1 MDRMTRVRALEW
13 DDTALLLL
21 DQRLLPGRV
30 AWVRCSTPEE
40 VASAIGALVV
50 RGAPAIGVAAAYG
63 MVTAARLDSD
73 DAALE
78 AAARHLISARP
89 TAVNLAWAVERVLGR
104 MLEVHPSD
112 RSEAALVEARRIQ
125 DEDARACIDM
135 ARHGADLVPG
145 EEPVEV
151 LTHCN
156 AGALATAGIGTALG
170 VVRELAA
177 RGRLARLWACEARP
191 VLQGARLTAW
201 EAVQDG
207 LPLTLVPDSAAATV
221 LASRRLTAVFV
232 GADRIA
238 ADGSTANKIGTYP
251 LAVLARR
258 HGVPFHVVAPT
269 STVDLRVPDGA
280 GIPVEERG
288 PDEVRRLQGMLV
300 APPEITVF
308 NPAFDVTPPELIGSI
323 VTERGVARPPFGDAL
338 ARLLESEQ

>member
-30 AWVRCSTPEE
+30 AWVRCSTPQE
-40 VASAIGALVV
+40 VASAIGSLVV
-50 RGAPAIGVAAAYG
+50 RGAPAIGVAAGYG
-63 MVTAARLDSD
+63 MVTAALRDSGD
-73 DAALE
+73 EALE
-78 AAARHLISARP
+78 AAARHLMEARP
-89 TAVNLAWAVERVLGR
+89 TAVNLAWAVDRVLAR
-104 MLEVHPSD
+104 MLEVQPSARAESGLD
-112 RSEAALVEARRIQ
+112 EARRIQ
-125 DEDARACIDM
+125 EEDAGACIDM

-145 EEPVEV
+145 EEPAEI

-156 AGALATAGIGTALG
+156 AGALATTGIGTALG

-201 EAVQDG
+201 EAAQDG
-207 LPLTLVPDSAAATV
+207 LPLTLVSDSAAATV
-221 LASRRLTAVFV
+221 LASRRLKAVFV

-258 HGVPFHVVAPT
+258 HGVPFYVVAPT
-269 STVDLRVPDGA
+269 STVDLGVPDGT

-288 PDEVRRLQGMLV
+288 PDEVRRVRGVLV
-300 APPEITVF
+300 APPETTVF
-308 NPAFDVTPPELIGSI
+308 NPAFDVTPPELITAI
-323 VTERGVARPPFGDAL
+323 VTELGVARPPLGDAL
-338 ARLLESEQ
+338 ARLLESER